1 MNFCT
6 KSLFSGIFFR
16 KKFPL
21 PTPSL
26 FIQTV
31 PLPEGLFLPPTL
43 SHFFVFPSLRFFRWP
58 RVKLGISFYY
68 CRVFCVHRQ
77 VANQLGADVCRG
89 CGAAVLPS
97 QRELHSAYCLGRSIA
112 KREDRRE
119 EEATA
124 TTLLPEESHRHQARR
139 KRRNT
144 VSAHCFGGRAEWT
157 EEEAKEEEE
166 EEEETAA
173 ADPPENHHQIIR
185 RRRKS
190 TVISGISPAELA
202 RIMRARVAVKRL
214 QLGREGGGGGG
225 GLGRRRR
232 RLSSVWSG
240 EMRFAASVSV
250 DVRVDGEE
258 SDFEEGKSR

>member
-1 MNFCT
+1 METWN
-6 KSLFSGIFFR
+6 
-16 KKFPL
+16 KF
-21 PTPSL
+21 
-26 FIQTV
+26 
-31 PLPEGLFLPPTL
+31 LFL
-43 SHFFVFPSLRFFRWP
+43 SCFFF
-58 RVKLGISFYY
+58 
-68 CRVFCVHRQ
+68 HRQ

-97 QRELHSAYCLGRSIA
+97 QRELHSAYCLGRSLA
-112 KREDRRE
+112 RKEDRRE
-119 EEATA
+119 EAIVA
-124 TTLLPEESHRHQARR
+124 TTLLPEESHLHQARR

-144 VSAHCFGGRAEWT
+144 VSAHCFGGGAEGT

-166 EEEETAA
+166 ETAA
-173 ADPPENHHQIIR
+173 APPENHHHQIIR

-214 QLGREGGGGGG
+214 QLGREDGGGGG

-240 EMRFAASVSV
+240 DMRFAASVSV
-250 DVRVDGEE
+250 DVRVEGEE